1 MTLKHGLT
9 RILAAALAIAA
20 VAAPAA
26 VAQPAQTWSDLYAV
40 APLKALGTDVSAPDQ
55 QSPASGGQDLRSPDA
70 ADPSVPVSGGQDL
83 RSPDAADPS
92 MPSRPQPIEFSP
104 VKTVEKD
111 ATSWSTIGLL
121 LGGACLALAGAAITA
136 GRIRGRT
143 ATA

>member
-26 VAQPAQTWSDLYAV
+26 VARPAQTWSHLYAV
-40 APLKALGTDVSAPDQ
+40 GPLNALGADVSAPDQ
-55 QSPASGGQDLRSPDA
+55 QS
-70 ADPSVPVSGGQDL
+70 PVSGGQDL
-83 RSPDAADPS
+83 RSPDAADPVV
-92 MPSRPQPIEFSP
+92 PSSPQPVEFSP
-104 VKTVEKD
+104 VQTVEKD
-111 ATSWSTIGLL
+111 VTPWSTIGLL

>member
-1 MTLKHGLT
+1 V
-9 RILAAALAIAA
+9 
-20 VAAPAA
+20 VAAPAT
-26 VAQPAQTWSDLYAV
+26 VAQQAQKWSDLYAV

-55 QSPASGGQDLRSPDA
+55 QSPAI
-70 ADPSVPVSGGQDL
+70 GGQDL

-92 MPSRPQPIEFSP
+92 MPSSPQPIEFSP

-111 ATSWSTIGLL
+111 ATPWSTIGLL
-121 LGGACLALAGAAITA
+121 LGGACLALAGAAVTA

>member
-70 ADPSVPVSGGQDL
+70 ADPS
-83 RSPDAADPS
+83 

>member
-26 VAQPAQTWSDLYAV
+26 VARPAQTWSDLYAV
-40 APLKALGTDVSAPDQ
+40 APLKALDTDVGAPDQ
-55 QSPASGGQDLRSPDA
+55 QSPASRGQDLRSPDAADPRVPASGGQDLRSPDA
-70 ADPSVPVSGGQDL
+70 ADLRVPAS
-83 RSPDAADPS
+83 
-92 MPSRPQPIEFSP
+92 PQPIEFSP

-111 ATSWSTIGLL
+111 ATPWSTIGLL
-121 LGGACLALAGAAITA
+121 LGGAFLALAGAAVTA